1 MKKLTLI
8 IALCMACQASK
19 AQLKIN
25 ELMQSNIDCIMDDL
39 NDFPDSWVELYND
52 SQTGIDLRDY
62 KLGLTDN
69 AAEAWPLPI
78 QRVDSKEYV
87 LIYCDKV
94 GNGIHTNFR
103 LDSGKGA
110 SVYLFQGDK
119 VIDKVK
125 DLKKQPSP
133 NIAYGRKT
141 DGADEW
147 GYQIE
152 PTPKAAN
159 CGEITDKIL
168 GDPVFSELGK
178 VTRNNEAFSL
188 TISMPE
194 GTPEGTEIRLTT
206 DGSEPV
212 ATSTLY
218 TEPLSIKSTTVIRAR
233 LFCNGYLSPR
243 SVAQSYIFF
252 PRQIT
257 LPVVSIITN
266 KKYLKDPT
274 IGIYVDGNYMSG
286 KKNYEFNWRRPI
298 NIEIFDKEDNKS
310 VINQLCETR
319 IAGGATRSSARKSLA
334 VYANKRFGTKH
345 FEYEFFPDQKPGIK
359 AQKSFM
365 LRNAGNDFDYLYM
378 RDAIIQRSMAQHVD
392 LDWQAWQPAIIYI
405 NGDYQG
411 MLNIRERSNE
421 DNIWANYQKLEDI
434 DMIEISQDNSR
445 MVEELKAGS
454 WDNYN
459 AFKDFYR
466 EQGHTLKEYE
476 EWMDCEEYI
485 NLMVMNLY
493 FNNQDFPGNNIVL
506 WRPTAEGGRWRW
518 IAKDTDFGLGL
529 YSSSA
534 EYKTIEWLYDPNYD
548 KDRKWANTS
557 AATRLFRNM
566 MEDED
571 IKRLFIDRAAI
582 YMGDFLNE
590 KGVRNIWDA
599 MYNKISYE
607 YPNHRKLINEWW
619 PNYNEELNTARR
631 WLSKRTNIFY
641 KQLADFFQLGTP
653 ISVSINRYLK
663 STPTIYFNDVELS
676 EGKFDGKFFANRKV
690 TLKAKAPEGKVI
702 TGWEVQT
709 IETTGDISKT
719 QVEGDTYSFTIP
731 ECTSMDISVILGDA
745 SAIKS
750 LSENDWTWKKE
761 GSYLYLSHVSEGTKV
776 QLFDLRGMLLQ
787 TIVSD
792 GTEISLPIVNHQ
804 LYVLKVGAK
813 AIKL

>member
-78 QRVDSKEYV
+78 QRVDGKQYV

-110 SVYLFQGDK
+110 SVYLFMGDK

-298 NIEIFDKEDNKS
+298 NIEIFDKEDKKS

-476 EWMDCEEYI
+476 EWMDCDEYI

-493 FNNQDFPGNNIVL
+493 FNNQDFPGNNVVL

-653 ISVSINRYLK
+653 IPVSINRYLK

-750 LSENDWTWKKE
+750 LSENDWTRKKE

-804 LYVLKVGAK
+804 LYVLKVGTK

>member
-78 QRVDSKEYV
+78 QRVDGKQYV

-94 GNGIHTNFR
+94 GDGLHTDFR
-103 LDSGKGA
+103 LDSGKGS

-298 NIEIFDKEDNKS
+298 NIEIFDKEDKKS

-476 EWMDCEEYI
+476 EWMDCDEYI

-493 FNNQDFPGNNIVL
+493 FNNQDFPGNNVVL

-571 IKRLFIDRAAI
+571 FKRLFLDRAAI

-653 ISVSINRYLK
+653 IPVSINRYLK

>member
-1 MKKLTLI
+1 MGE
-8 IALCMACQASK
+8 M
-19 AQLKIN
+19 
-25 ELMQSNIDCIMDDL
+25 
-39 NDFPDSWVELYND
+39 
-52 SQTGIDLRDY
+52 
-62 KLGLTDN
+62 
-69 AAEAWPLPI
+69 
-78 QRVDSKEYV
+78 
-87 LIYCDKV
+87 V
-94 GNGIHTNFR
+94 G
-103 LDSGKGA
+103 
-110 SVYLFQGDK
+110 
-119 VIDKVK
+119 
-125 DLKKQPSP
+125 
-133 NIAYGRKT
+133 
-141 DGADEW
+141 
-147 GYQIE
+147 
-152 PTPKAAN
+152 
-159 CGEITDKIL
+159 
-168 GDPVFSELGK
+168 
-178 VTRNNEAFSL
+178 
-188 TISMPE
+188 
-194 GTPEGTEIRLTT
+194 
-206 DGSEPV
+206 
-212 ATSTLY
+212 
-218 TEPLSIKSTTVIRAR
+218 
-233 LFCNGYLSPR
+233 
-243 SVAQSYIFF
+243 
-252 PRQIT
+252 
-257 LPVVSIITN
+257 
-266 KKYLKDPT
+266 
-274 IGIYVDGNYMSG
+274 
-286 KKNYEFNWRRPI
+286 
-298 NIEIFDKEDNKS
+298 
-310 VINQLCETR
+310 
-319 IAGGATRSSARKSLA
+319 
-334 VYANKRFGTKH
+334 
-345 FEYEFFPDQKPGIK
+345 
-359 AQKSFM
+359 
-365 LRNAGNDFDYLYM
+365 
-378 RDAIIQRSMAQHVD
+378 
-392 LDWQAWQPAIIYI
+392 I

-476 EWMDCEEYI
+476 EWMDCDEYI

-493 FNNQDFPGNNIVL
+493 FNNQDFPGNNVVL

-653 ISVSINRYLK
+653 IPVSINRYLK

>member
-78 QRVDSKEYV
+78 QRVDGKQYV

-94 GNGIHTNFR
+94 GDGLHTDFR
-103 LDSGKGA
+103 LDSGKGS

-298 NIEIFDKEDNKS
+298 NIEIFDKEDKKS

-476 EWMDCEEYI
+476 EWMDCDEYI

-493 FNNQDFPGNNIVL
+493 FNNQDFPGNNVVL

-653 ISVSINRYLK
+653 IPVSINRYLK

-792 GTEISLPIVNHQ
+792 GTEISLPIVKHQ

>member
-110 SVYLFQGDK
+110 SVYLFMGDK

-152 PTPKAAN
+152 PTPKKAN
-159 CGEITDKIL
+159 CGDITDKIL

-188 TISMPE
+188 TISLPE
-194 GTPEGTEIRLTT
+194 GTPEGTEIRMTT
-206 DGSEPV
+206 DGSEPI

-252 PRQIT
+252 PRRMT
-257 LPVVSIITN
+257 LPVVSITTN
-266 KKYLKDPT
+266 KKYLKDPM
-274 IGIYVDGNYMSG
+274 IGIYVDGSYMSG

-476 EWMDCEEYI
+476 EWMDCDEYI

-493 FNNQDFPGNNIVL
+493 FNNQDFPGNNVVL

-534 EYKTIEWLYDPNYD
+534 DYKTIEWLYDPNYD

-571 IKRLFIDRAAI
+571 FKRLFLDRAAI

-641 KQLADFFQLGTP
+641 KQLADFYQLGTP
-653 ISVSINRYLK
+653 IPVSINRYLK

-776 QLFDLRGMLLQ
+776 QLYDLRGMLLQ

>member
-78 QRVDSKEYV
+78 QRVDGKQYV

-94 GNGIHTNFR
+94 GDGLHTDFR
-103 LDSGKGA
+103 LDSGKGS

-298 NIEIFDKEDNKS
+298 NIEIFDKEDKKS

-476 EWMDCEEYI
+476 EWMDCDEYI

-493 FNNQDFPGNNIVL
+493 FNNQDFPGNNVVL

-653 ISVSINRYLK
+653 IPVSINRYLK

>member
-78 QRVDSKEYV
+78 QRVDGKQYV

-94 GNGIHTNFR
+94 GDGLHTDFR
-103 LDSGKGA
+103 LDSGKGS

-188 TISMPE
+188 TISLPE
-194 GTPEGTEIRLTT
+194 GTPEGTEIRMTT
-206 DGSEPV
+206 DGSEPI

-252 PRQIT
+252 PRRMT
-257 LPVVSIITN
+257 LPVVSITTN

-319 IAGGATRSSARKSLA
+319 IAGGATRSSARKSVA

-476 EWMDCEEYI
+476 EWMDCDEYI

-493 FNNQDFPGNNIVL
+493 FNNQDFPGNNVVL

-534 EYKTIEWLYDPNYD
+534 DYKTIEWLYDPNYD

-653 ISVSINRYLK
+653 IPISINRYLK

-702 TGWEVQT
+702 TGWEVQA

-719 QVEGDTYSFTIP
+719 QVEGDAYSFTIP

-804 LYVLKVGAK
+804 LYVLKVGTK

>member
-78 QRVDSKEYV
+78 QRVDGKQYV

-94 GNGIHTNFR
+94 GDGLHTDFR
-103 LDSGKGA
+103 LDSGKGS

-298 NIEIFDKEDNKS
+298 NIEIFDKEDKKS

-359 AQKSFM
+359 TQKSFM

-476 EWMDCEEYI
+476 EWMDCDEYI
-485 NLMVMNLY
+485 NLMMMNLY
-493 FNNQDFPGNNIVL
+493 FNNQDFPGNNVVL

-590 KGVRNIWDA
+590 KGVRNILT
-599 MYNKISYE
+599 S
-607 YPNHRKLINEWW
+607 
-619 PNYNEELNTARR
+619 
-631 WLSKRTNIFY
+631 SIF
-641 KQLADFFQLGTP
+641 
-653 ISVSINRYLK
+653 
-663 STPTIYFNDVELS
+663 
-676 EGKFDGKFFANRKV
+676 
-690 TLKAKAPEGKVI
+690 
-702 TGWEVQT
+702 
-709 IETTGDISKT
+709 
-719 QVEGDTYSFTIP
+719 
-731 ECTSMDISVILGDA
+731 
-745 SAIKS
+745 
-750 LSENDWTWKKE
+750 
-761 GSYLYLSHVSEGTKV
+761 
-776 QLFDLRGMLLQ
+776 
-787 TIVSD
+787 
-792 GTEISLPIVNHQ
+792 VN
-804 LYVLKVGAK
+804 
-813 AIKL
+813 

>member
-110 SVYLFQGDK
+110 SVYLFMGDK

-298 NIEIFDKEDNKS
+298 NIEIFDKEDKKS

-476 EWMDCEEYI
+476 EWMDCDEYI

-493 FNNQDFPGNNIVL
+493 FNNQDFPGNNVVL

-653 ISVSINRYLK
+653 IPVSINRYLK

-719 QVEGDTYSFTIP
+719 QVEGDAYSFTIP
-731 ECTSMDISVILGDA
+731 ECTSIDISVILGDA

-804 LYVLKVGAK
+804 LYVLKVGTK

>member
-78 QRVDSKEYV
+78 QRVDGKQYV

-110 SVYLFQGDK
+110 SVYLFMGDK

-152 PTPKAAN
+152 PTPKKAN
-159 CGEITDKIL
+159 CGDITDKIL

-188 TISMPE
+188 TISLPE
-194 GTPEGTEIRLTT
+194 GTPEGTEIRMTT
-206 DGSEPV
+206 DGSEPI

-298 NIEIFDKEDNKS
+298 NIEIFDKEDKKS

-476 EWMDCEEYI
+476 EWMDCDEYI

-493 FNNQDFPGNNIVL
+493 FNNQDFPGNNVVL

-653 ISVSINRYLK
+653 IPVSINRYLK

>member
-78 QRVDSKEYV
+78 QRVDGKQYV

-94 GNGIHTNFR
+94 GDGLHTDFR
-103 LDSGKGA
+103 LDSGKGS

-152 PTPKAAN
+152 PTPKVAN

-298 NIEIFDKEDNKS
+298 NIEIFDKEDKKS

-476 EWMDCEEYI
+476 EWMDCDEYI

-493 FNNQDFPGNNIVL
+493 FNNQDFPGNNVVL

-653 ISVSINRYLK
+653 IPVSINRYLK

-676 EGKFDGKFFANRKV
+676 EGKFDGKFFVNRKV

-719 QVEGDTYSFTIP
+719 QVEGDAYSFTIP

-804 LYVLKVGAK
+804 LYVLKVGTK

>member
-78 QRVDSKEYV
+78 QRVDGKQYV

-94 GNGIHTNFR
+94 GDGLHTDFR
-103 LDSGKGA
+103 LDSGKGS

-298 NIEIFDKEDNKS
+298 NIEIFDKEDKKS

-476 EWMDCEEYI
+476 EWMDCDEYI

-534 EYKTIEWLYDPNYD
+534 DYKTIEWLYDPNYD

-653 ISVSINRYLK
+653 IPVSINRYLK

>member
-110 SVYLFQGDK
+110 SVYLFMGDK

-152 PTPKAAN
+152 PTPKKAN
-159 CGEITDKIL
+159 CGDITDKIL

-188 TISMPE
+188 TISLPE
-194 GTPEGTEIRLTT
+194 GTPEGTEIRMTT
-206 DGSEPV
+206 DGSEPI

-476 EWMDCEEYI
+476 EWMDCDEYI

-493 FNNQDFPGNNIVL
+493 FNNQDFPGNNVVL

-653 ISVSINRYLK
+653 IPVSINRYLK

>member
-78 QRVDSKEYV
+78 QRVDGKQYV

-110 SVYLFQGDK
+110 SVYLFMGDK

-152 PTPKAAN
+152 PTPKKAN

-298 NIEIFDKEDNKS
+298 NIEIFDKEDKKS

-476 EWMDCEEYI
+476 EWMDCDEYI

-493 FNNQDFPGNNIVL
+493 FNNQDFPGNNVVL

>member
-52 SQTGIDLRDY
+52 SQTSIDLRDY

-78 QRVDSKEYV
+78 QRVDGKQYV

-94 GNGIHTNFR
+94 GDGLHTDFR
-103 LDSGKGA
+103 LDSGKGS

-152 PTPKAAN
+152 PTPKVAN

-188 TISMPE
+188 TISLPE
-194 GTPEGTEIRLTT
+194 GTPEGTEIRMTT
-206 DGSEPV
+206 DGSEPI

-252 PRQIT
+252 PRRMT
-257 LPVVSIITN
+257 LPVVSITTN

-298 NIEIFDKEDNKS
+298 NIEIFDKEDKKS

-445 MVEELKAGS
+445 MVEELKEGS

-653 ISVSINRYLK
+653 IPISINRYLK

-702 TGWEVQT
+702 TGWEVQA

-719 QVEGDTYSFTIP
+719 QVEGDAYSFTIP

-804 LYVLKVGAK
+804 LYVLKVGTK

>member
-78 QRVDSKEYV
+78 QRVDGKQYV

-110 SVYLFQGDK
+110 SVYLFMGDK

-152 PTPKAAN
+152 PTPKKAN
-159 CGEITDKIL
+159 CGDITDKIL

-298 NIEIFDKEDNKS
+298 NIEIFDKEDKKS

-319 IAGGATRSSARKSLA
+319 IAGGATRSNARKSLA

-476 EWMDCEEYI
+476 EWMDCDEYI

-493 FNNQDFPGNNIVL
+493 FNNQDFPGNNVVL

-619 PNYNEELNTARR
+619 PNYNEELYTARR

-641 KQLADFFQLGTP
+641 KQLADFYQLGTP
-653 ISVSINRYLK
+653 IPVSINRYLK

-702 TGWEVQT
+702 TGWEVQA

-719 QVEGDTYSFTIP
+719 QVEGDAYSFTIP

>member
-78 QRVDSKEYV
+78 QRVDGKQYV

-94 GNGIHTNFR
+94 GDGLHTDFR
-103 LDSGKGA
+103 LDSGKGS

-188 TISMPE
+188 TISLPE
-194 GTPEGTEIRLTT
+194 GTPEGTEIRMTT
-206 DGSEPV
+206 DGSEPI

-252 PRQIT
+252 PRRMT
-257 LPVVSIITN
+257 LPVVSITTN

-298 NIEIFDKEDNKS
+298 NIEIFDKEDKKS

-476 EWMDCEEYI
+476 EWMDCDEYI

-493 FNNQDFPGNNIVL
+493 FNNQDFPGNNVVL

-653 ISVSINRYLK
+653 IPVSINRYLK

-761 GSYLYLSHVSEGTKV
+761 GSNLYLSHVSEGTKV
-776 QLFDLRGMLLQ
+776 QMFDLRGMLLQ

>member
-110 SVYLFQGDK
+110 SVYLFMGDK

-152 PTPKAAN
+152 PTPKKAN
-159 CGEITDKIL
+159 CGDITDKIL

-188 TISMPE
+188 TISLPE

-298 NIEIFDKEDNKS
+298 NIEIFDKEDKKS

-476 EWMDCEEYI
+476 EWMDCDEYI

-529 YSSSA
+529 YGSSA

-653 ISVSINRYLK
+653 IPVSINRYLK

-719 QVEGDTYSFTIP
+719 QVEGDAYSFTIP

-804 LYVLKVGAK
+804 LYVLKVGTK

>member
-1 MKKLTLI
+1 M
-8 IALCMACQASK
+8 
-19 AQLKIN
+19 
-25 ELMQSNIDCIMDDL
+25 
-39 NDFPDSWVELYND
+39 
-52 SQTGIDLRDY
+52 
-62 KLGLTDN
+62 
-69 AAEAWPLPI
+69 
-78 QRVDSKEYV
+78 
-87 LIYCDKV
+87 
-94 GNGIHTNFR
+94 
-103 LDSGKGA
+103 
-110 SVYLFQGDK
+110 
-119 VIDKVK
+119 
-125 DLKKQPSP
+125 
-133 NIAYGRKT
+133 
-141 DGADEW
+141 
-147 GYQIE
+147 
-152 PTPKAAN
+152 
-159 CGEITDKIL
+159 
-168 GDPVFSELGK
+168 
-178 VTRNNEAFSL
+178 
-188 TISMPE
+188 
-194 GTPEGTEIRLTT
+194 TT

-298 NIEIFDKEDNKS
+298 NIEIFDKEDKKS

-476 EWMDCEEYI
+476 EWMDCDEYI

-493 FNNQDFPGNNIVL
+493 FNNQDFPGNNVVL

-653 ISVSINRYLK
+653 IPVSINRYLK

-676 EGKFDGKFFANRKV
+676 EGKFDGKFFVNRKV

-719 QVEGDTYSFTIP
+719 QVEGDAYSFTIP

-804 LYVLKVGAK
+804 LYVLKVGTK

>member
-78 QRVDSKEYV
+78 QRVDGKQYV

-110 SVYLFQGDK
+110 SVYLFMGDK

-152 PTPKAAN
+152 PTPKKAN
-159 CGEITDKIL
+159 CGDITDKIL

-188 TISMPE
+188 TISLPE
-194 GTPEGTEIRLTT
+194 GTPEGTEIRMTT
-206 DGSEPV
+206 DGSEPI

-298 NIEIFDKEDNKS
+298 NIEIFDKEDKKS

-476 EWMDCEEYI
+476 EWMDCDEYI

-493 FNNQDFPGNNIVL
+493 FNNQDFPGNNVVL

-641 KQLADFFQLGTP
+641 KQLADFYQLGTP
-653 ISVSINRYLK
+653 IPVSINRYLK

>member
-110 SVYLFQGDK
+110 SVYLFMGDK

-188 TISMPE
+188 TISLPE
-194 GTPEGTEIRLTT
+194 GTPEGTEIRMTT
-206 DGSEPV
+206 DGSEPI

-252 PRQIT
+252 PRRMT

-298 NIEIFDKEDNKS
+298 NIEIFDKEDKKS

-476 EWMDCEEYI
+476 EWMDCDEYI

-493 FNNQDFPGNNIVL
+493 FNNQDFPGNNVVL

-641 KQLADFFQLGTP
+641 KQLADFYQLGTP
-653 ISVSINRYLK
+653 IPVSINRYLK
-663 STPTIYFNDVELS
+663 SSPTISFNDVELS
-676 EGKFDGKFFANRKV
+676 EGKFDGKFFVNRKV

-731 ECTSMDISVILGDA
+731 ECTSMDISVIFGDA

-787 TIVSD
+787 TFVSD

-804 LYVLKVGAK
+804 LYVLKVDAK

>member
-1 MKKLTLI
+1 M
-8 IALCMACQASK
+8 ALCLACQASK

-78 QRVDSKEYV
+78 QRVDGKQYV

-94 GNGIHTNFR
+94 GDGLHTDFR
-103 LDSGKGA
+103 LDSGKGS

-233 LFCNGYLSPR
+233 LFCNGYLSPH

-298 NIEIFDKEDNKS
+298 NIEIFDKEDKKS

-476 EWMDCEEYI
+476 EWMDCDEYI

-493 FNNQDFPGNNIVL
+493 FNNQDFPGNNVVL

-653 ISVSINRYLK
+653 IPVSINRYLK

>member
-110 SVYLFQGDK
+110 SVYLFMGDK

-152 PTPKAAN
+152 PTPKKAN
-159 CGEITDKIL
+159 CGDITDKIL

-218 TEPLSIKSTTVIRAR
+218 TGPLSIKSTTVIRAR

-298 NIEIFDKEDNKS
+298 NIEIFDKEDKKS

-476 EWMDCEEYI
+476 EWMDCDEYI

-493 FNNQDFPGNNIVL
+493 FNNQDFPGNNVVL

-534 EYKTIEWLYDPNYD
+534 DYKTIEWLYDPNYD

-571 IKRLFIDRAAI
+571 FKRLFLDRAAI

-653 ISVSINRYLK
+653 IPISINRYLK

-702 TGWEVQT
+702 TGWEVQA

-719 QVEGDTYSFTIP
+719 QVEGDAYSFTIP

-804 LYVLKVGAK
+804 LYVLKVGTK

>member
-8 IALCMACQASK
+8 MALCLACQASK

-78 QRVDSKEYV
+78 QRVDGKQYV

-94 GNGIHTNFR
+94 GDGLHTDFR
-103 LDSGKGA
+103 LDSGKGS

-233 LFCNGYLSPR
+233 LFCNGYLSPH

-298 NIEIFDKEDNKS
+298 NIEIFDKEDKKS

-476 EWMDCEEYI
+476 EWMDCDEYI

-493 FNNQDFPGNNIVL
+493 FNNQDFPGNNVVL

-653 ISVSINRYLK
+653 IPVSINRYLK

>member
-78 QRVDSKEYV
+78 QRVDGKQYV

-94 GNGIHTNFR
+94 GDGLHTDFR
-103 LDSGKGA
+103 LDSGKGS

-152 PTPKAAN
+152 PTPKKAN

-298 NIEIFDKEDNKS
+298 NIEIFDKEDKKS

-476 EWMDCEEYI
+476 EWMDCDEYI

-493 FNNQDFPGNNIVL
+493 FNNQDFPGNNVVL

-653 ISVSINRYLK
+653 IPVSINRYLK

-719 QVEGDTYSFTIP
+719 QVEGDAYSFTIP

>member
-78 QRVDSKEYV
+78 QRVDGKQYV

-94 GNGIHTNFR
+94 GDGLHTDFR
-103 LDSGKGA
+103 LDSGKGS

-168 GDPVFSELGK
+168 GDPVFCELGK

-188 TISMPE
+188 TISLPE
-194 GTPEGTEIRLTT
+194 GTPEGTEIRMTT
-206 DGSEPV
+206 DGSEPI

-257 LPVVSIITN
+257 LPVVSITTN

-298 NIEIFDKEDNKS
+298 NIEIFDKEDKKS

-476 EWMDCEEYI
+476 EWMDCDEYI

-493 FNNQDFPGNNIVL
+493 FNNQDFPGNNVVL

-653 ISVSINRYLK
+653 IPVSINRYLK

-676 EGKFDGKFFANRKV
+676 EGKFDGKFFVNRKV

-719 QVEGDTYSFTIP
+719 QVEGDAYSFTIP

-804 LYVLKVGAK
+804 LYVLKVGTK

>member
-78 QRVDSKEYV
+78 QRVDGKQYV

-94 GNGIHTNFR
+94 GDGLHTDFR
-103 LDSGKGA
+103 LDSGKGS

-252 PRQIT
+252 PRRMT
-257 LPVVSIITN
+257 LPVVSITTN

-298 NIEIFDKEDNKS
+298 NIEIFDKEDKKS

-476 EWMDCEEYI
+476 EWMDCDEYI

-493 FNNQDFPGNNIVL
+493 FNNQDFPGNNVVL

-653 ISVSINRYLK
+653 IPVSINRYLK

-761 GSYLYLSHVSEGTKV
+761 GSYLYLSHISEGTKV

>member
-94 GNGIHTNFR
+94 GNGIHTYFR

-110 SVYLFQGDK
+110 SVYLFMGDK

-298 NIEIFDKEDNKS
+298 NIEIFDKEDKKS

-476 EWMDCEEYI
+476 EWMDCDEYI

-493 FNNQDFPGNNIVL
+493 FNNQDFPGNNVVL

-534 EYKTIEWLYDPNYD
+534 DYKTIEWLYDPNYD

-641 KQLADFFQLGTP
+641 KQLADFYQLGTP
-653 ISVSINRYLK
+653 IPVSINRYLK

>member
-1 MKKLTLI
+1 
-8 IALCMACQASK
+8 
-19 AQLKIN
+19 
-25 ELMQSNIDCIMDDL
+25 
-39 NDFPDSWVELYND
+39 
-52 SQTGIDLRDY
+52 
-62 KLGLTDN
+62 
-69 AAEAWPLPI
+69 
-78 QRVDSKEYV
+78 
-87 LIYCDKV
+87 
-94 GNGIHTNFR
+94 
-103 LDSGKGA
+103 
-110 SVYLFQGDK
+110 
-119 VIDKVK
+119 
-125 DLKKQPSP
+125 
-133 NIAYGRKT
+133 
-141 DGADEW
+141 
-147 GYQIE
+147 
-152 PTPKAAN
+152 
-159 CGEITDKIL
+159 
-168 GDPVFSELGK
+168 
-178 VTRNNEAFSL
+178 
-188 TISMPE
+188 MPE

-298 NIEIFDKEDNKS
+298 NIEIFDKEDKKS

-476 EWMDCEEYI
+476 EWMDCDEYI

-493 FNNQDFPGNNIVL
+493 FNNQDFPGNNVVL

-653 ISVSINRYLK
+653 IPVSINRYLK

>member
-78 QRVDSKEYV
+78 QRVDGKQYV

-94 GNGIHTNFR
+94 GDGLHTDFR
-103 LDSGKGA
+103 LDSGKGS

-298 NIEIFDKEDNKS
+298 NIEIFDKEDKKS

-476 EWMDCEEYI
+476 EWMDCDEYI

-493 FNNQDFPGNNIVL
+493 FNNQDFPGNNVVL

-653 ISVSINRYLK
+653 IPVSINRYLK

-676 EGKFDGKFFANRKV
+676 EGKFDGKFFVNRKV

-719 QVEGDTYSFTIP
+719 QVEGDAYSFTIP

-804 LYVLKVGAK
+804 LYVLKVGTK

>member
-110 SVYLFQGDK
+110 SVYLFMGDK

-298 NIEIFDKEDNKS
+298 NIEIFDKEDKKS

-476 EWMDCEEYI
+476 EWMDCDEYI

-493 FNNQDFPGNNIVL
+493 FNNQDFPGNNVVL

-653 ISVSINRYLK
+653 IPVSINRYLK

-676 EGKFDGKFFANRKV
+676 EGKFDGKFFVNRKV

-719 QVEGDTYSFTIP
+719 QVEGDAYSFTIP

-804 LYVLKVGAK
+804 LYVLKVGTK

>member
-78 QRVDSKEYV
+78 QRVDGKQYV

-94 GNGIHTNFR
+94 GDGLHTDFR
-103 LDSGKGA
+103 LDSGKGS

-168 GDPVFSELGK
+168 GDPVFCELGK

-188 TISMPE
+188 TISLPE
-194 GTPEGTEIRLTT
+194 GTPEGTEIRMTT
-206 DGSEPV
+206 DGSEPI

-252 PRQIT
+252 PRRMT
-257 LPVVSIITN
+257 LPVVSITTN

-298 NIEIFDKEDNKS
+298 NIEIFDKEDKKS

-476 EWMDCEEYI
+476 EWMDCDEYI

-493 FNNQDFPGNNIVL
+493 FNNQDFPGNNVVL

-653 ISVSINRYLK
+653 IPVSINRYLK

-676 EGKFDGKFFANRKV
+676 EGKFDGKFFVNRKV

-719 QVEGDTYSFTIP
+719 QVEGDAYSFTIP

-804 LYVLKVGAK
+804 LYVLKVGTK